1 MKGARVSNS
10 EAFVYGNT
18 LLMLRL
24 LKIGI
29 PYQTVMELDEE
40 EAFQIIGADAAI
52 TEYIQEKQNG

>member
-1 MKGARVSNS
+1 
-10 EAFVYGNT
+10 
-18 LLMLRL
+18 MLRL